1 MCLNSLIMGRYNSEK
16 IEQSLNLEAVENSK
30 PQKKA
35 RLNLVDLLRRREVE
49 QKKDKKTNLIIILAV
64 LALALVAAAI
74 ISFLN

>member
-1 MCLNSLIMGRYNSEK
+1 MGRYNSEK